1 MPSKKSNTIRFAVG
15 SPENAQSWIWRIWVN
30 NDDVY
35 LGARQAL
42 MVFKVSLH
50 KSNVWRIALVSSLK
64 RENNESD
71 RVAVKWKRPEEF
83 TPGWTPSV
91 GVLVSS
97 IKPERPFKEV
107 KVKNSGIRWFSPPA
121 EGKKLVFKVL
131 LSKPGFSENDLRH
144 VMFPNDKFAG
154 RLTKSNGEIV
164 WLMIREEDLTAI
176 EIQKIKEVMRGI
188 KISVK
193 PPSTEDTIKYTRA
206 ISVVSIDKPTAANQ
220 PTILDIPLGKEN
232 LILDQ

>member
-1 MPSKKSNTIRFAVG
+1 M
-15 SPENAQSWIWRIWVN
+15 WVHG
-30 NDDVY
+30 DDVY

-50 KSNVWRIALVSSLK
+50 KSNVWRIALVSDLK

-71 RVAVKWKRPEEF
+71 RVALKWKRPEEF
-83 TPGWTPSV
+83 APGWTPSV

-107 KVKNSGIRWFSPPA
+107 KVNDSRIRWFPPPA
-121 EGKKLVFKVL
+121 KGKRLVFKVL
-131 LSKPGFSENDLRH
+131 LSKPGFSENDLRN
-144 VMFPNDKFAG
+144 VMLPNDKFAG

-164 WLMIREEDLTAI
+164 WLMIREDDLTPI

-188 KISVK
+188 KIPLK
-193 PPSTEDTIKYTRA
+193 PPSTEDTIKSTRA
-206 ISVVSIDKPTAANQ
+206 ISVVSIDKPTATNQ

-232 LILDQ
+232 LVLGQ